1 MIRLLF
7 FITFIFISSSCF
19 SQALRSHVIT
29 SSGNALMMSDDA
41 AYISIG
47 EPMSTE
53 IVNGDIMISQGFL
66 QVTILGNT
74 VSTEEALDCDIKV
87 FPNPTTSYLQV
98 ELEQYENVKYTLID
112 QMGRILDQT
121 EISDYLTTV
130 DLSDYVEGIYYLQLS
145 TVAKESKIVKIQ
157 KSNL

>member
-1 MIRLLF
+1 
-7 FITFIFISSSCF
+7 
-19 SQALRSHVIT
+19 
-29 SSGNALMMSDDA
+29 MMSDDA

-74 VSTEEALDCDIKV
+74 VSTEEALDFDIKV
-87 FPNPTTSYLQV
+87 FPNPITCYLQV

-112 QMGRILDQT
+112 QM
-121 EISDYLTTV
+121 
-130 DLSDYVEGIYYLQLS
+130 LSLIH
-145 TVAKESKIVKIQ
+145 I
-157 KSNL
+157 

>member
-74 VSTEEALDCDIKV
+74 VSTEEALDFDIKV

-112 QMGRILDQT
+112 QMGRILDQA

-130 DLSDYVEGIYYLQLS
+130 DVSDYVEGIYYLQLS
-145 TVAKESKIVKIQ
+145 TAAKESKIVKIQ

>member
-74 VSTEEALDCDIKV
+74 VSTEEALDFDIKV

-130 DLSDYVEGIYYLQLS
+130 DVSDYVEGIYYLQLS
-145 TVAKESKIVKIQ
+145 TAAKESKIVKIQ

>member
-1 MIRLLF
+1 
-7 FITFIFISSSCF
+7 
-19 SQALRSHVIT
+19 
-29 SSGNALMMSDDA
+29 MMSDDA

-53 IVNGDIMISQGFL
+53 IANGDIMISQGFL

-74 VSTEEALDCDIKV
+74 VSTEEALDLDIKV

-98 ELEQYENVKYTLID
+98 ELEHYEDVKYTLID
-112 QMGRILDQT
+112 QMGRIIEQA

-130 DLSDYVEGIYYLQLS
+130 DVSDYAEGIYYLQLF
-145 TVAKESKIVKIQ
+145 TAAKESKIVKIQ

>member
-1 MIRLLF
+1 MIRLLL

-74 VSTEEALDCDIKV
+74 VSTEEALDFDIKV

-112 QMGRILDQT
+112 QMGRILDQA
-121 EISDYLTTV
+121 EISDYLTTIDV
-130 DLSDYVEGIYYLQLS
+130 SDYAEGIYYLQLS
-145 TVAKESKIVKIQ
+145 TAAKESKIVKIQ